1 MVMAARRAY
10 SDAVSWM
17 KEARPRGLRPGGLA
31 GRLFRAIYVAAFLLL
46 ALIGIASPSRF
57 GNPNS
62 RPLRST
68 EWMAL
73 AIITTVVA
81 VFVAIRR
88 ERVIASIRR
97 FTEPF
102 RRPLDHPSLEPAA
115 NALDSCPG
123 AYRTR
128 FALGWVWGPAAAVV
142 LATVLA
148 ASSAYFLVDAVLAR
162 FEIGWQQPV
171 LAGGQALASLLVL
184 RAVASKLS
192 VWRLALSVHR
202 SVAGT
207 YV

>member
-1 MVMAARRAY
+1 MVMAAQRAY

-17 KEARPRGLRPGGLA
+17 KEARPGGLQAGGLA
-31 GRLFRAIYVAAFLLL
+31 WRLFRAIYVAAFLVL
-46 ALIGIASPSRF
+46 AAIGVLSPSRF

-62 RPLRST
+62 RPLRSA
-68 EWMAL
+68 EWIAL
-73 AIITTVVA
+73 AVITTVVA
-81 VFVAIRR
+81 VLVAIRR
-88 ERVIASIRR
+88 ERVTASIRR
-97 FTEPF
+97 LTEPF

-115 NALDSCPG
+115 NALDSCPA

-148 ASSAYFLVDAVLAR
+148 ASSAYFLIDAVLAR

-171 LAGGQALASLLVL
+171 LAGGQALVGLLVL

-202 SVAGT
+202 SVTGA
-207 YV
+207 YI